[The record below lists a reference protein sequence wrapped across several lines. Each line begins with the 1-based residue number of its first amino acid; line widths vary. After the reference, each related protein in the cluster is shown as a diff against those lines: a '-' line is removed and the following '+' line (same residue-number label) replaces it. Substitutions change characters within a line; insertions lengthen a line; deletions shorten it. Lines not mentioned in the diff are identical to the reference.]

1 MCQNPKACLKELAY
15 WNTCCNGLTNLCSN
29 PNNCSS
35 ANQTLFNQACPTT
48 TSITTTDTSIITTD
62 TSIITTDTSI
72 ITTDTSIINTDTRI
86 INTDTSIIT
95 TDTSII
101 TTDTSTTTTTTE
113 ILTNSNCYSVMTSLL
128 TEGYMTSNSFSLFK
142 FSNLNYILFYLISRC
157 V

>member
-72 ITTDTSIINTDTRI
+72 ITTDTSII
-86 INTDTSIIT
+86 
-95 TDTSII
+95 